1 MRRIASALLILIL
14 LLLPV
19 CSFAQSEPLGFGFVN
34 ARDVA
39 LRANMGGTITGR
51 LPKGTCVWI
60 RDTRTDRAGRK
71 WYEINAGTGV
81 DADGTETE
89 YTGWMRAEFIDA
101 GDKLWHDVESV
112 AAADGGMVALRTDGT
127 VEQAGGAGE
136 TEGRDLRG
144 WTQAISNIRQ
154 VGLCAGGKIC
164 YAVGLDGTCYN
175 SAGNGEEHPERIYAA
190 GGKHRIWEITTDY
203 RLKTGESD
211 LDWIYPQSVSPEQ
224 LSHVAAVADS
234 ASKLLLL
241 TDDGRV
247 YAANWQQEGEDGP
260 EPDWENWTDV
270 ISLDAASCRFTEDGE
285 PRSACAAVR
294 KDGTVRAAPEELS
307 GLIGS
312 WTNMAKIVIGEKWVL
327 GLKRDGTVVSA
338 GIDGKTPPDVS
349 AWSDIM
355 DLGTGRDYCVGV
367 RSSGSLVFAG
377 DYRF

>member
-89 YTGWMRAEFIDA
+89 Y
-101 GDKLWHDVESV
+101 
-112 AAADGGMVALRTDGT
+112 

-164 YAVGLDGTCYN
+164 YAVGLDGTCYD

-270 ISLDAASCRFTEDGE
+270 ISLDAASCRFAEDGE
-285 PRSACAAVR
+285 LRSACAAVR
-294 KDGTVRAAPEELS
+294 KDGTVLAAPEELS

-355 DLGTGRDYCVGV
+355 DLGTGKDYCVGV
-367 RSSGSLVFAG
+367 RSSGNLVFAG

>member
-211 LDWIYPQSVSPEQ
+211 LDWIYPHSVSPEQ

-234 ASKLLLL
+234 AS
-241 TDDGRV
+241 
-247 YAANWQQEGEDGP
+247 
-260 EPDWENWTDV
+260 
-270 ISLDAASCRFTEDGE
+270 
-285 PRSACAAVR
+285 
-294 KDGTVRAAPEELS
+294 
-307 GLIGS
+307 
-312 WTNMAKIVIGEKWVL
+312 
-327 GLKRDGTVVSA
+327 
-338 GIDGKTPPDVS
+338 
-349 AWSDIM
+349 
-355 DLGTGRDYCVGV
+355 
-367 RSSGSLVFAG
+367 
-377 DYRF
+377 